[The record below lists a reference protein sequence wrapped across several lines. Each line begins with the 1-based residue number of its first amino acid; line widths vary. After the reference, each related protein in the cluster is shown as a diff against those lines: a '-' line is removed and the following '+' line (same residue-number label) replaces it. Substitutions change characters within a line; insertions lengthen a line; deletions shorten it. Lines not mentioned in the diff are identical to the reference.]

1 MALNLGGIA
10 NVTVVDGA
18 GRGGALAWDTGPA
31 NCLLDVAA
39 ARATDGRLGHDVD
52 GALAAAG
59 TVDEALLARLLDH
72 PYFRLAPPKTTG
84 RETFTATWLDEVLHE
99 VLGGPPASWPDVLA
113 TLVELTAATVAD
125 AVAPV
130 RPTEVVAAGG
140 GTANP
145 TLVRA
150 LARRLGDIPLVTSE
164 ERGLPA
170 DGKETVLWALLGW
183 LTWHGVPVS
192 TGTHP
197 ARVLGRITPGS
208 GALVLPRPLE
218 PGARPT
224 RLRLRADGSATSRP
238 RRRPRT
244 PEENR

>member
-1 MALNLGGIA
+1 MAA
-10 NVTVVDGA
+10 
-18 GRGGALAWDTGPA
+18 ALAS
-31 NCLLDVAA
+31 
-39 ARATDGRLGHDVD
+39 DGRLGHDVD

-84 RETFTATWLDEVLHE
+84 RETFTATWLREVLDE
-99 VLGGPPASWPDVLA
+99 TEAEARGARRDGGRPPSWPDVLA

-125 AVAPV
+125 AVAPL

-145 TLVRA
+145 TLMRA
-150 LARRLGDIPLVTSE
+150 LARRLGEASLVTSE

-183 LTWHGVPVS
+183 LTWHGVPVT
-192 TGTHP
+192 TGPHP
-197 ARVLGRITPGS
+197 ARVSGRLTPGTR
-208 GALVLPRPLE
+208 ALVLPTPLA
-218 PGARPT
+218 PDARPA
-224 RLRLRADGSATSRP
+224 RLRLRPRADPTG
-238 RRRPRT
+238 RT
-244 PEENR
+244 DHTLPTPPEETR